1 MSRAKPALLLAMA
14 LGASSAIGRA
24 QPLPSLAA
32 PNTLLSTSFATPLTY
47 DAALAR
53 LGSYY
58 EEQVGRKLAAALP
71 EIAPHRHFEVWHDM
85 WVFFEPATGQT
96 AVTIWTCTA
105 CTWLA
110 RRCSVA

>member
-1 MSRAKPALLLAMA
+1 MNQAEPALVLAMV
-14 LGASSAIGRA
+14 LGACSTINWA

-58 EEQVGRKLAAALP
+58 EEQVGRKLPATLP
-71 EIAPHRHFEVWHDM
+71 EIAPH
-85 WVFFEPATGQT
+85 
-96 AVTIWTCTA
+96 
-105 CTWLA
+105 
-110 RRCSVA
+110 